1 MRATRRSGHHAL
13 RSAALI
19 AAVLLAAAACV
30 DDVDDPEEADHP
42 GEGDPSESSIESPGE
57 FTCLLPPEEV
67 TEITS
72 FDFTGVE
79 PGGGDLETA
88 GGSLVWEGC
97 EFETDNDATV
107 ELATIVDESGEPD
120 VASYDALAASEEA
133 DPIDGV
139 GDSAVR
145 FRDALFFRSGDTAY
159 VATGNDQH
167 DDPLEPDV
175 LEELAAAVI
184 HAA

>member
-1 MRATRRSGHHAL
+1 
-13 RSAALI
+13 
-19 AAVLLAAAACV
+19 VLLATAACV
-30 DDVDDPEEADHP
+30 DDVDDPEEADRP

-57 FTCLLPPEEV
+57 YTCLLPPEEV
-67 TEITS
+67 TEITG

-79 PGGGDLETA
+79 PGGEDLETSGA
-88 GGSLVWEGC
+88 SLVWEGC

-107 ELATIVDESGEPD
+107 ELGTIVGESGEPD
-120 VASYDALAASEEA
+120 VASYDVFAVSDVAVPVE
-133 DPIDGV
+133 GV

-145 FRDALFFRSGDTAY
+145 FRSSLLFKSGDTAY
-159 VATGNDQH
+159 VVTGNDQH
-167 DDPLEPDV
+167 GDPLDPDV